1 VVQVILNA
9 LENGEVVAV
18 FCKLG
23 KDRTGLLTML
33 VLSCCGATDAEI
45 VSDYIRSACEIERL
59 KK

>member
-1 VVQVILNA
+1 M
-9 LENGEVVAV
+9 

-33 VLSCCGATDAEI
+33 ILACCGATDAEI
-45 VSDYIRSACEIERL
+45 VSDYIRCASLEENLR